1 MHNYFKQYIKAV
13 SKPLPEMADYFEKE
27 SSYLKNL
34 VASESIVLDVGCGN
48 GRTTKFLAP
57 YVKKIVGIDYDPKMV
72 ESARENLAGI
82 SNIELL
88 QKDFFEAEFLQKFD
102 LVFASYSLLGS
113 AEMNPENRKTFLQ
126 KMAKHTKLGG
136 HVVASAWSVGGIDFA
151 KNYYPYIG
159 VNVLKIE
166 NNDVVTDQ
174 GIFKRFS
181 KQDLEELAEGIGT
194 KFDIIELTK
203 LFYLLDFVI

>member
-13 SKPLPEMADYFEKE
+13 SQPLPEMADYFEKE
-27 SSYLKNL
+27 NSYLKNL
-34 VASESIVLDVGCGN
+34 VNPESIVLDVGCGN

-57 YVKKIVGIDYDPKMV
+57 FVKKIVGIDYDQKMV
-72 ESARENLAGI
+72 RSARENLAGI
-82 SNIELL
+82 SNVELL
-88 QKDFFEAEFLQKFD
+88 QKDFFEAELLQKFD

-126 KMAKHTKLGG
+126 KMAGHTKLGG
-136 HVVASAWSVGGIDFA
+136 HVVASAWSAGGIDFA
-151 KNYYPYIG
+151 KNYYPYTG
-159 VNVLKIE
+159 VSVLKIE
-166 NNDVVTDQ
+166 NNNIVTDQ